1 MVPAS
6 FHDFFNGCASV
17 AGALI
22 GLLFVALSVSQEKL
36 TGSDA
41 SLEHQV
47 RAAAAFSALVNTL
60 VIALVG
66 LLPGASLGEVGIV
79 LAIAG
84 LATTTGS
91 LALLYREQR
100 RRVGRGDVRL
110 FAILLVLYALQLA
123 NAVQLNGSPHDV
135 TAVARQG
142 GLAIVFFVFGIARSW
157 QLVGAR
163 NVSLA
168 STVTAVIQRPAGP
181 ARDEPDSS
189 DGGG

>member
-22 GLLFVALSVSQEKL
+22 GLLFVALSVGQEKL
-36 TGSDA
+36 TGADA
-41 SLEHQV
+41 RTEHQV

-66 LLPGASLGEVGIV
+66 LLPDASLGDAAII
-79 LAIAG
+79 LAGAG
-84 LATTTGS
+84 LATTVGLIIT
-91 LALLYREQR
+91 LYREHQQ
-100 RRVGRGDVRL
+100 RVGRGDVRML
-110 FAILLVLYALQLA
+110 ALLLVLYVLQLA
-123 NAVQLNGSPHDV
+123 NAVQLNGSARDLSGLS
-135 TAVARQG
+135 RQG
-142 GLAIVFFVFGIARSW
+142 GLAIVFFLFGIARSW

-168 STVTAVIQRPAGP
+168 STVTAVIQRPS
-181 ARDEPDSS
+181 DKVDDPDTGDVGSH
-189 DGGG
+189 